1 MQVLLQLKLVKSSVA
16 TVAHKGALPLLSDD
30 EDIDAQK
37 LKQVQQQCHIVANE
51 GMVWKQKYEQ
61 LGGSMEQEA
70 AKLRLKEDELRAS
83 QIRDRAVV
91 KEWNDKLE
99 QGWAELQQQQQ

>member
-37 LKQVQQQCHIVANE
+37 LKQVQQQ
-51 GMVWKQKYEQ
+51 
-61 LGGSMEQEA
+61 
-70 AKLRLKEDELRAS
+70 
-83 QIRDRAVV
+83 
-91 KEWNDKLE
+91 LE
-99 QGWAELQQQQQ
+99 QNNLKPQPLALSLTEPHLHSQ